1 MMTLRRFFIRLFNY
15 EYWPMWAFYFPLF
28 FIFVYKGLKN
38 RNLFFFTNVNKN
50 LDEFGGLFF
59 DSKRVIDKKI
69 PLEYRADHVLVE
81 KGQHFGH
88 EELKFSFPIII
99 KPDQGER
106 GRGVIKINFQ
116 EELSAYFNL
125 PAQED
130 LLIQPYI
137 DWENEYGVFMAINPV
152 NLKYEILSLTQK
164 KYFSVTGDGKLNIEE
179 LIRQSNRGLVFYD
192 EIITRCKLDLSQ
204 IPENGK
210 TIVLHTQG
218 NHSKGTEFIDISH
231 KISSSMTRSFGNF
244 LKGLD
249 GFEYGR
255 LDIKCKSFDD
265 LENFNHL
272 KVIEFNGLAAEPIS
286 IYDSK
291 IGYFNSL
298 GIFLKH
304 WKRLE
309 EISKFNKNRHI
320 ESIPTGKILKKILQ
334 KRLKS

>member
-1 MMTLRRFFIRLFNY
+1 MKLKRFFIKLINY

-28 FIFVYKGLKN
+28 FVFFYKGLKN
-38 RNLFFFTNVNKN
+38 GQMFFFTNVNKN

-69 PLEYRADHVLVE
+69 PLSYRAEHILIE
-81 KGQHFGH
+81 KGKQFKIQD
-88 EELKFSFPIII
+88 LKFSFPLII

-106 GRGVIKINFQ
+106 GRGVKKINN
-116 EELSAYFNL
+116 ESELAEYFKL
-125 PAQED
+125 PAKED

-137 DWENEYGVFMAINPV
+137 DWSKEYGVFMAINPV
-152 NLKYEILSLTQK
+152 NLKYEILSLTEK
-164 KYFSVTGDGKLNIEE
+164 KYFSIIGDGKLNIEQ
-179 LIRQSNRGLVFYD
+179 LVKQSQRGLVFYD
-192 EIITRCKLDLSQ
+192 EITSRYNSNLKE
-204 IPENGK
+204 IPAKGK

-231 KISSSMTRSFGNF
+231 LITGSMTRSFGNF
-244 LKGLD
+244 MKGLD

-255 LDIKCKSFDD
+255 LDVKCKSFED
-265 LENFNHL
+265 LESFNHL

-286 IYDSK
+286 IYDSR

-298 GIFLKH
+298 GKFLKH

-309 EISKFNKNRHI
+309 DISKFNKNRQI
-320 ESIPTGKILKKILQ
+320 ESVPTSKILKKILQ